1 MEKIKPYL
9 FWLFALIAPI
19 ASIMLTIGFL
29 IIVDFITGAYASY
42 KKKIPITSERIG
54 NTISKFFIYN
64 LVVLSAFLLEKYIVK
79 EIPFQRIIT
88 GFIAIAE
95 IKSILENFNKIY
107 GINPFKALINL
118 IKKKYFEELGETI
131 NILANDTNKQ
141 PKTQN
146 NELDKNE
153 NSEKNID
160 YN

>member
-19 ASIMLTIGFL
+19 AAVMLTIAFL

-42 KKKIPITSERIG
+42 KNKIPISSERIG

-107 GINPFKALINL
+107 GINPFKALIKL
-118 IKKKYFEELGETI
+118 IKKRSLNDLEETI
-131 NILANDTNKQ
+131 DILVNDKESNQKIQ
-141 PKTQN
+141 K
-146 NELDKNE
+146 K
-153 NSEKNID
+153 
-160 YN
+160 

>member
-19 ASIMLTIGFL
+19 AAVMLTIAFL
-29 IIVDFITGAYASY
+29 IVADFITGAYASY
-42 KKKIPITSERIG
+42 KNKIPVSSERIG

-118 IKKKYFEELGETI
+118 IKKKSLTDLEETI
-131 NILANDTNKQ
+131 DILVNDK
-141 PKTQN
+141 
-146 NELDKNE
+146 
-153 NSEKNID
+153 EKEQKIQKK
-160 YN
+160 